1 MATYQGVCDLAV
13 MLDESTALR
22 YIGEEKMNYS
32 FFGAVFR

>member
-22 YIGEEKMNYS
+22 YIGEEKVVCS
-32 FFGAVFR
+32 FFSAVFR